1 MLRQINRLI
10 NKHPDA
16 FDTFSIDLLTINLLI
31 QINRLINKH
40 PDYIFSIDLLT
51 IKMLRQINRLINK
64 HPDAFDT
71 FSIDLTIKHAKA
83 NQSTD

>member
-1 MLRQINRLI
+1 MTIHANRLI
-10 NKHPDA
+10 NRHPDS
-16 FDTFSIDLLTINLLI
+16 FDTFSIDLLTINLL
-31 QINRLINKH
+31 
-40 PDYIFSIDLLT
+40 
-51 IKMLRQINRLINK
+51 RQINRPINK